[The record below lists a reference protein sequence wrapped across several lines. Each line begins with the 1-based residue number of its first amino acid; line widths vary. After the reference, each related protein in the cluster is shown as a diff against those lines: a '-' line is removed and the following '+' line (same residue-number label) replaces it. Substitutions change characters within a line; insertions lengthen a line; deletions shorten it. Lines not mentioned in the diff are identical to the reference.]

1 MKKSV
6 QLLQTLITTSFIA
19 TAASAAPVT
28 YVIDNSHTFPRFE
41 YTHLGFSNQVHR
53 FNKTTGKVVLDRAAK
68 TGSVDVTVDTKSV
81 DTGHAGFNEHIQA
94 EGFLETAKFPTMTFK
109 STALKFDG
117 DKLTAV
123 DGTLTIKDVSKPVT
137 LAVTGFACA
146 PHPFNKKEVCGA
158 NATTKIKRTEFNA
171 GKYAPAVS
179 DDMTL
184 TISIEAVKE

>member
-1 MKKSV
+1 MKTVRLIQTMIASSV
-6 QLLQTLITTSFIA
+6 FA
-19 TAASAAPVT
+19 TAAFASPTT
-28 YVIDNSHTFPRFE
+28 YVIDNSHTYPRFE

-53 FNKTTGKVVLDRAAK
+53 FNKTTGKIVLDRVAK

-94 EGFLETAKFPTMTFK
+94 EGFLETAKFPTMMFK
-109 STALKFDG
+109 SSSLKFEG
-117 DKLTAV
+117 DKLTSV
-123 DGTLTIKDVSKPVT
+123 DGTLTIKDVSKPIT
-137 LAVTGFACA
+137 LAVTGFSCG

-158 NATTKIKRTEFNA
+158 NAAAKIKRSEFNA

-179 DDMTL
+179 DEMTL